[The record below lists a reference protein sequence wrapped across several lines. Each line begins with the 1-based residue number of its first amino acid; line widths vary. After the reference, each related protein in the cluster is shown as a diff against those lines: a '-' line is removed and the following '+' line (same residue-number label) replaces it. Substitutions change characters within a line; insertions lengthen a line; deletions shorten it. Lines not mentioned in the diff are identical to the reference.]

1 MGIGRLSAR
10 KGHLHLLPAT
20 VNNLL
25 VPYIKSNLKS
35 KTAIDNHTKMRRDA
49 AVLID
54 YFIISLLIHC
64 KSMKYKI
71 GRNWMNS
78 SFDSSLIRATKPT
91 CSQSKYLKRTEEL
104 HGDDDEKWH
113 LKLCRWRTFFFFFLS
128 MDGLSE
134 VPVQCQCMTLHDA
147 GTLRVPWKYLL
158 VHNFP
163 RLLRSNSWRYNSS
176 SSSVNVVI
184 LKEINEHFLRK
195 SETG

>member
-113 LKLCRWRTFFFFFLS
+113 LKLCRWWTFFFSFLS
-128 MDGLSE
+128 LDRLS
-134 VPVQCQCMTLHDA
+134 VVQCSASAWPSTMRDC
-147 GTLRVPWKYLL
+147 GYPGNIYWSIISL
-158 VHNFP
+158 VF
-163 RLLRSNSWRYNSS
+163 SAQIVGDNSS
-176 SSSVNVVI
+176 SSSVNVVII